1 VLPSFVACSGSI
13 ASCFQGEAIVE
24 WWKLLLASVAA
35 FAATSV
41 LAHDDAYLD
50 TLKAP
55 YGGQLR
61 MAGPNHYELVVVKNS
76 KSVRENPIIVYVT
89 DHAQNSID
97 VQGAKGSAKMEA
109 GQLKATSTLYP
120 DGGNRLRG
128 FAKYASTPGMT
139 VEVTITLPGKE
150 AETARFTPL
159 GKAAR

>member
-1 VLPSFVACSGSI
+1 MES
-13 ASCFQGEAIVE
+13 
-24 WWKLLLASVAA
+24 WKSVVCLAA
-35 FAATSV
+35 FLGSPA

-55 YGGQLR
+55 HGGQLR

-76 KSVRENPIIVYVT
+76 KTVRENPIVVYVT

-97 VQGAKGSAKMEA
+97 VQGAKGSAKMAA

-120 DGGNRLRG
+120 EGDNRLRG
-128 FAKYASTPGMT
+128 FAKYASTPGMI

-159 GKAAR
+159 SKPASTHAGH

>member
-1 VLPSFVACSGSI
+1 M
-13 ASCFQGEAIVE
+13 E
-24 WWKLLLASVAA
+24 WWKSLAVCVAVLMGSPA
-35 FAATSV
+35 

-55 YGGQLR
+55 HGGQLR

-76 KSVRENPIIVYVT
+76 KTARENPIVVYVT

-97 VQGAKGSAKMEA
+97 VQGARGTAKMTA
-109 GQLKATSTLYP
+109 GKLKATSTLSP
-120 DGGNRLRG
+120 DGGNRMKG

-139 VEVTITLPGKE
+139 VEVTITLPGGQ

-159 GKAAR
+159 SKPASTHAGH